1 MATTAYTGILHTNTE
16 KYYNTGLNSF
26 GQKNSSMQ
34 QAEINAL
41 LAKEQS
47 FYNSIFPGVNDI
59 TSFIS
64 ELRKLFSDIE
74 ADKQVLK
81 KFQRDNL
88 IKYLKSFTKS
98 DYFKNVAEED
108 LYLTFRVEST
118 SAQIDLSTIF
128 SSFGGDVSFNQGE
141 FKLALGA
148 DQNTIKKTMM
158 SFLGDD
164 AKTQAQL
171 QKLFKAKK
179 RRVKKND
186 QTRYYNAWPEL
197 TSLFAEKLSV
207 QPSLIQV
214 APSLAVR
221 SYYENSRHIKNSLY
235 AGTAA
240 DIYFAEDNPDSNIA
254 QELTEIRKKLKIQ
267 IRDYI
272 GLDSGAVS
280 QEMRM
285 AFENVWN
292 RTMEGSLASAA
303 FFEKGGT
310 FTYLTGAFGEF
321 QTSLMYE
328 YINLRLGRG
337 KMPSGFSA
345 LISNT
350 LKASQDKVD
359 VTFKTALE
367 SFGVQVKNY
376 GANSSHSSFDIKTTP
391 LRLTEYSSFSKLG
404 GNTTDFLTF
413 VANYYFNNTY
423 RANHAG
429 GYDEI
434 IAVLPTL
441 FAEIAN
447 LGTEDL
453 NDRVSF
459 YQIGGN
465 FFIPASAILSA
476 YYSNDSATALQTG
489 SFSMSG
495 PNGKGSDE
503 SFHTER
509 WAQDSSLPAA
519 AEYFEFH
526 GTGNFI
532 ARKTNEALY
541 SSLVS
546 QKISIRGSFNYKSI
560 PNLSS
565 YSLF

>member
-16 KYYNTGLNSF
+16 KYYNTGLSSF
-26 GQKNSSMQ
+26 GRKSSTMQ

-59 TSFIS
+59 TTFIS
-64 ELRKLFSDIE
+64 ELRKLFNDIE

-98 DYFKNVAEED
+98 NYFKNVAEED

-128 SSFGGDVSFNQGE
+128 SSFDGNVSFNQGE
-141 FKLALGA
+141 FKLALGT

-158 SFLGDD
+158 SFLGDN
-164 AKTQAQL
+164 AKTQTQL

-197 TSLFAEKLSV
+197 TSLFAEKLAV

-221 SYYENSRHIKNSLY
+221 SYYENSRHIKNTLY

-240 DIYFAEDNPDSNIA
+240 DIYFAEDNPDSSIA
-254 QELTEIRKKLKIQ
+254 QELEEIRKKLKIQ

-272 GLDSGAVS
+272 GLDSSLVS
-280 QEMRM
+280 PEMRT

-292 RTMEGSLASAA
+292 RTMEGSLNSAA

-328 YINLRLGRG
+328 YINLRLGKG
-337 KMPSGFSA
+337 KMPSGFSS

-391 LRLTEYSSFSKLG
+391 IRLTEYSSFSELG
-404 GNTTDFLTF
+404 GDTTDFLTF
-413 VANYYFNNTY
+413 VANYYFNDDY
-423 RANHAG
+423 KGSHAD
-429 GYDEI
+429 GYNEI
-434 IAVLPTL
+434 IAILPEL

-447 LGTEDL
+447 LGTENL
-453 NDRVSF
+453 SDRVAF

-465 FFIPASAILSA
+465 FFVPASAILSA
-476 YYSNDSATALQTG
+476 YYSNDSATSLQTG
-489 SFSMSG
+489 NFSMSG
-495 PNGKGSDE
+495 PNGRGTYE

-509 WAQDSSLPAA
+509 LKTDDGLPAA
-519 AEYFEFH
+519 AQYFDFH
-526 GTGNFI
+526 GTGNFE
-532 ARKTNEALY
+532 ANQTNSALY
-541 SSLVS
+541 SSLIS
-546 QKISIRGSFNYKSI
+546 QKISIRGSFNYKTI